1 MMDGVS
7 QNIMLGQLIPG
18 GTGCFGLR
26 LDADK
31 CKEAMEIPNLAG
43 VGSKIYIIIFVTN
56 ANRITYDIFIFAN
69 KVFFLNFG
77 EKFVYLT
84 NITEF

>member
-1 MMDGVS
+1 MDGVS

-31 CKEAMEIPNLAG
+31 CKEAMEIPNLNG
-43 VGSKIYIIIFVTN
+43 VGSQFYFIKFYYLAKMYTN
-56 ANRITYDIFIFAN
+56 KLDI
-69 KVFFLNFG
+69 
-77 EKFVYLT
+77 
-84 NITEF
+84 